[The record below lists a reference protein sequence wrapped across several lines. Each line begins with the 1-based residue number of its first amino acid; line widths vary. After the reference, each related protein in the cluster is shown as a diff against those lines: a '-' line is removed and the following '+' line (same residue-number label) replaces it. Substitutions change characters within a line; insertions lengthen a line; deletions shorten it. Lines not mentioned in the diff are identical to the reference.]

1 MSGDILIEILKE
13 LRELRNEFAETRIL
27 AERNAVSLDEHMRRT
42 ASAERRLKLMEDHIL
57 ACPARKEVAAS
68 EVLWRRIR
76 NWGVATSLAVVLL
89 TQLLPWLRGK

>member
-1 MSGDILIEILKE
+1 MSDILIEILKE
-13 LRELRNEFAETRIL
+13 VRELRAEFAETRIL

-42 ASAERRLKLMEDHIL
+42 AAAEKRLEIMEKHII

-68 EVLWRRIR
+68 EVLWKRIR
-76 NWGVATSLAVVLL
+76 NWGVAASLAVVVL